1 MLDETLAERYSEALY
16 HMAREAG
23 DAGEQ
28 FRELQSAVSQLG
40 QHASLRRALESPAI
54 PREVKKNIVRQL
66 LGERVQARTL
76 HFLYLVL
83 DKGRERLLPQ
93 MVGTFERMLRSDA
106 GIVQARVEVPVPLDD
121 ELEAHFAARLAAL
134 TGKKVQLE
142 VHVRPELI
150 GGAVVTVGDRLY
162 DGSLRTHLE
171 RIRERLAGVPGRSLG
186 GAHGDSIR

>member
-28 FRELQSAVSQLG
+28 LRQLQAAVSHLE

-54 PREVKKNIVRQL
+54 PREVKKNIIRQL
-66 LGERVQARTL
+66 LGDRVQARTL

-121 ELEAHFAARLAAL
+121 ELEAQLVARLAAL

-171 RIRERLAGVPGRSLG
+171 RIRERLAR
-186 GAHGDSIR
+186 A